1 VLKAGAAVAL
11 GALSQQYG
19 VVFMQCTKSSR
30 DAWLASLVTRFQ
42 AVDPGLK
49 IDIKQYFAMK

>member
-1 VLKAGAAVAL
+1 
-11 GALSQQYG
+11 
-19 VVFMQCTKSSR
+19 MQCTKSSR

-49 IDIKQYFAMK
+49 IYIKQYFAMK